1 MSTPK
6 INRVLDIFRNHK
18 FFTDI
23 VYDSNKQEWRTR
35 DENWKDEMIAAFNRI
50 PENAKR
56 NEHTIRK
63 QNSSSSTSPKKAK
76 IPTIYNIYIA
86 DVAEDGSDLPNDED
100 QCISILGGEVDRI
113 AKLVLGVAATIFEKD
128 PFVNIV
134 AVEYKDHDTICAE
147 VTDYYSLTNTSKF
160 YY

>member
-6 INRVLDIFRNHK
+6 INRVLDIFRNHQ

-35 DENWKDEMIAAFNRI
+35 DENWKNDMIAAFSRI

-63 QNSSSSTSPKKAK
+63 KTSSSSTSPVKASTGPV
-76 IPTIYNIYIA
+76 I
-86 DVAEDGSDLPNDED
+86 E
-100 QCISILGGEVDRI
+100 
-113 AKLVLGVAATIFEKD
+113 
-128 PFVNIV
+128 
-134 AVEYKDHDTICAE
+134 
-147 VTDYYSLTNTSKF
+147 
-160 YY
+160 